1 MRKHINRLSIILGLL
16 LIAAALGL
24 VLYNRW
30 DSERAGK
37 ESAKVMAALTEA
49 ITENAET
56 AGGTIIPGG
65 SRKPG
70 GSGIPGTSRRDPI
83 DDGDSQGQKPMATET
98 VDGYE
103 YIGVV
108 EVPALDIFLP
118 VMADWDYKRLTVSP
132 CRFTGSYYAGDLVIC
147 AHNNAAHFGQLL
159 YVDIGA
165 DVYFTTVKGKT
176 YHYQVSNREIVKPT
190 ALEEMITG
198 DDWDLTLF
206 TCTIGGQARCA
217 VRCIL
222 VDD

>member
-37 ESAKVMAALTEA
+37 ESAKVMAALTEV
-49 ITENAET
+49 ITENVET

-65 SRKPG
+65 SRTPG
-70 GSGIPGTSRRDPI
+70 GSRIPGTSRHDPI
-83 DDGDSQGQKPMATET
+83 VDGDSQGQKPMVTET

-108 EVPALDIFLP
+108 EIPALDIFLP
-118 VMADWDYKRLTVSP
+118 VMAEWDYRRLTVSP
-132 CRFTGSYYAGDLVIC
+132 CRFTGSYYSNDLVIC
-147 AHNNAAHFGQLL
+147 AHNNSAHFGRLL

-165 DVYFTTVKGKT
+165 DVYLTTVQGNT
-176 YHYQVSNREIVKPT
+176 YHYQVSNRETVKPT

-222 VDD
+222 ADD

>member
-1 MRKHINRLSIILGLL
+1 VNKLIGRISIILGLL

-37 ESAKVMAALTEA
+37 ESAKVMDALTEA
-49 ITENAET
+49 IIGNAEE
-56 AGGTIIPGG
+56 AGDTIIPGG
-65 SRKPG
+65 SKTPG
-70 GSGIPGTSRRDPI
+70 GSRIPGTSRRDPI
-83 DDGDSQGQKPMATET
+83 DDSDSQGQKPMATEEI
-98 VDGYE
+98 DGYE

-206 TCTIGGQARCA
+206 TCTIGGQTRCA
-217 VRCIL
+217 VRCEL

>member
-83 DDGDSQGQKPMATET
+83 DDGDSQGQKPMATEEI
-98 VDGYE
+98 DGYE

-118 VMADWDYKRLTVSP
+118 VMAEWDYKRLTVSP
-132 CRFTGSYYAGDLVIC
+132 CRFTGSYYSNDLVIC
-147 AHNNAAHFGQLL
+147 AHNNSSHFGRLL

-165 DVYFTTVKGKT
+165 DVYLTTVQGDT
-176 YHYQVSNREIVKPT
+176 YHYQVSNRETVKPT
-190 ALEEMITG
+190 ALDEMITG

-222 VDD
+222 ADD